1 MANALYCIWLQGRDT
16 MTITALRRHNKK
28 TIKIMISQ
36 VLVTEYQKKFNMRS
50 TQQKNERLS

>member
-1 MANALYCIWLQGRDT
+1 

-50 TQQKNERLS
+50 TQQKNERLSN